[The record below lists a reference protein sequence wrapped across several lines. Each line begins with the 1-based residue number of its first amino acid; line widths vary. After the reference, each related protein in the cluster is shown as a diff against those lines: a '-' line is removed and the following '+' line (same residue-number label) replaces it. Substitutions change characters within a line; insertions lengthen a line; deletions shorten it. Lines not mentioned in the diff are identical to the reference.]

1 MEFYIIITSIQSFYA
16 NISDATNIICA
27 MKQFFA
33 NIIHC
38 LFRTQILFLP
48 LSWDRWT
55 CFPEP
60 KYMCFPWIYVQFI
73 LEWLQWLF
81 PTSDFFIRFQHVS
94 DLGFVLRSNFLNSVR
109 LSLYHLKLFTSLNH
123 RHTRISLR
131 ICCTASLWQS
141 SFYLQQF

>member
-1 MEFYIIITSIQSFYA
+1 
-16 NISDATNIICA
+16 

-48 LSWDRWT
+48 LSWDGWT
-55 CFPEP
+55 RFPGP

-73 LEWLQWLF
+73 LEWLWWLF

-94 DLGFVLRSNFLNSVR
+94 DLGFVLRSKFLNSVR

-123 RHTRISLR
+123 RHTGISLR
-131 ICCTASLWQS
+131 ICCTASLGQS